1 MRTDRK
7 TNELR
12 DVQIITDFTKYAEG
26 SVLCCF
32 GDTKVIC
39 TAMAEE
45 RVPGWLKG
53 SGSGWLSAEYSMIP
67 SANAQR
73 KARDISKLKL
83 DGRSAEIQRLIG
95 RSLRSCIDLEALG
108 ERTIWVDCDVI
119 QADGGTR
126 VTSITGGFVALYL
139 AVQKL
144 LEEKLLKTDP
154 IKFFMAAVS
163 VGIVED
169 ELLCDLCY
177 KEDSAAMLDMNV
189 VMNERGEF
197 IELQATA
204 EGRCATKAEMSSLT
218 EMAQD
223 GIFEIIKKQKEA
235 LGVSK

>member
-12 DVQIITDFTKYAEG
+12 KVQIITDFTKYAEG

-39 TAMAEE
+39 TAMVEE

-53 SGSGWLSAEYSMIP
+53 SGSGWLSAEYNMIP

-73 KARDISKLKL
+73 KTRDIAKLKL

-126 VTSITGGFVALYL
+126 VTSITGGFVALYI
-139 AVQKL
+139 AVRKL
-144 LEEKLLKTDP
+144 MEEKLLKTNP

-177 KEDSAAMLDMNV
+177 KEDSAAMMDMNV
-189 VMNERGEF
+189 VMNENGEF

-204 EGRCATKAEMSSLT
+204 EGRCATKAEMNSLV

-223 GIFEIIKKQKEA
+223 AIFEIIKEQKMA
-235 LGVSK
+235 LGVSE

>member
-7 TNELR
+7 PNELR
-12 DVQIITDFTKYAEG
+12 EVKIITDYTKYAEG

-32 GDTKVIC
+32 GDTRVIC

-45 RVPGWLKG
+45 KAPGRLKG
-53 SGSGWLSAEYSMIP
+53 SGSGWLSAEYNMLP
-67 SANAQR
+67 SANAER
-73 KARDISKLKL
+73 KTRDISKLRL
-83 DGRSAEIQRLIG
+83 DARSAEIQRLIG
-95 RSLRSCIDLEALG
+95 RSLRSCINLDILG
-108 ERTIWVDCDVI
+108 ERTIWIDCDVI

-126 VTSITGGFVALYL
+126 VASVTGGFVALYL
-139 AVQKL
+139 AVQRLMEQKL
-144 LEEKLLKTDP
+144 IRINP

-177 KEDSAAMLDMNV
+177 REDSAAMMDMNV

-204 EGRCATKAEMSSLT
+204 EGRCAKKAEMNSLL
-218 EMAQD
+218 ELAQN
-223 GIFEIIKKQKEA
+223 GIFEIIKEQKKA
-235 LGVSK
+235 LGVLK